1 MTTYETTYVYNIHTP
16 LIGHIKKGRD
26 EAVRPSTIPLPA
38 PQTAVK
44 PLNPMLIL
52 LPIVLSIIAAMII
65 FGGRL
70 GQQSGTQAAN
80 ESATQNGIPS
90 LNSGVEETKAEITGA
105 VLDGNGRISPIF
117 SAEVQQWAPQIVDW
131 AEAYGL
137 DPDIVATIMQIESC
151 GYPEA
156 VSSAGAQGLFQVM
169 PFHFTDSENM
179 RDPDINAGRGLNYY
193 AERLQQTDGNV
204 YLAFAGYN
212 GGHVAAATGWDNW
225 AAETQRYYR
234 WSQGIYDDAKAGLTE
249 SQTLTEWMKAG
260 GTSLCQQAA
269 SYLQLQ

>member
-1 MTTYETTYVYNIHTP
+1 MTIYESTYVQHIQTP
-16 LIGHIKKGRD
+16 LIGRVNQTRN
-26 EAVRPSTIPLPA
+26 EAPP
-38 PQTAVK
+38 TAVK

-52 LPIVLSIIAAMII
+52 LPIVLSIIAAMIV

-70 GQQSGTQAAN
+70 GQQSGAQTAAEPAIQN
-80 ESATQNGIPS
+80 EVTGLSG
-90 LNSGVEETKAEITGA
+90 GVEEAEAEMTGA

-117 SAEVQQWAPQIVDW
+117 SAEIQHWSPQILNW
-131 AEAYGL
+131 AEAHGL

-169 PFHFTDSENM
+169 PFHFADGEKM
-179 RDPDINAGRGLNYY
+179 RDPDINANRGLNYY
-193 AERLQQTDGNV
+193 AERLKQTDGNV
-204 YLAFAGYN
+204 YMAFAGYN
-212 GGHVAAATGWDNW
+212 GGHVAAATGWNNW

-249 SQTLTEWMKAG
+249 SQTLAEWMKAG
-260 GTSLCQQAA
+260 GASLCQQAA
-269 SYLQLQ
+269 SYLQIQ